1 MTDSTP
7 GAPDATP
14 PPAPPAAVKPPE
26 PVEATTSQPAPTA
39 SLAEAVP
46 ATDAPVPFALPDP
59 LPFAEVGSADGRVVL
74 TNDQLRINGQAF
86 GWWELEGV
94 DVQRVR
100 WLLWLLL
107 GGFTLAGFL
116 LGFLQNW
123 LRTLPAAL
131 GLMVGALLL
140 ALGQRGTNRMR
151 LHRLGREATHFAL
164 PGELAPW
171 QKLTAETNRRIRQR
185 HHEATQAAMAAL
197 AVATPTFPDPSASTE
212 VG

>member
-1 MTDSTP
+1 M
-7 GAPDATP
+7 
-14 PPAPPAAVKPPE
+14 
-26 PVEATTSQPAPTA
+26 
-39 SLAEAVP
+39 L
-46 ATDAPVPFALPDP
+46 
-59 LPFAEVGSADGRVVL
+59 FAEVRSADGRMVL
-74 TNDQLRINGQAF
+74 TNDQLQINGQSF

-123 LRTLPAAL
+123 LRTMPAAL
-131 GLMVGALLL
+131 GIVVGVLLL
-140 ALGQRGTNRMR
+140 AMGQRGTNRVR

-164 PGELAPW
+164 PGELASW
-171 QKLTAETNRRIRQR
+171 QKLTAEANRRIRQR
-185 HHEATQAAMAAL
+185 HHEAAQAATAAL
-197 AVATPTFPDPSASTE
+197 FAATAFPESPLSPE